1 MYLHNCNLLEC
12 YWYVCVSIMVLNL
25 LFTIGGLCEV
35 ECLSGKS
42 CRKFGQFICLC
53 KQRKK
58 GTDCKEKGVIFV
70 FLLLWGFYGTLIMN
84 STNLSKQLIHKYTVL
99 VYTYVCQSKSSKPE
113 IACFNVK
120 FVWHN
125 WIWCPV
131 LCYMYAL
138 YYPN

>member
-42 CRKFGQFICLC
+42 CRKFGQFVCLC

-58 GTDCKEKGVIFV
+58 GTDCKEDGMSSLFF
-70 FLLLWGFYGTLIMN
+70 FLSLRYLLYFIVVN
-84 STNLSKQLIHKYTVL
+84 SINLSKQLIDKYTVL
-99 VYTYVCQSKSSKPE
+99 VYTCLS
-113 IACFNVK
+113 VK
-120 FVWHN
+120 VKTANQIHILVN
-125 WIWCPV
+125 
-131 LCYMYAL
+131 
-138 YYPN
+138 